1 MAVKMIRKLT
11 RAGRH
16 MGFTWRYLFNL
27 APTLSYQFSRDSI
40 SGEAARVLRELN
52 RNGVA
57 VSSAKALFEEASCYN
72 ELCESVDSLGKSSA
86 GQLESA
92 RRAAN
97 EPGPAEHKSFIFP
110 LLGDYPLFDPDGV
123 FARFALQKPILQIAN
138 AYLGMYTRLRY
149 YNVWHTFAS
158 RSDARQSQLWHRDRE
173 DLYIFK
179 VFVYLS
185 DIDEGAGPF
194 TYARGSHPKGRLRRQ
209 PGYFLEG
216 NVKRS
221 SDEHMQEAVPKDE
234 WLSCVGQKGTII
246 FADTQGYHK
255 GGLARERDRLMYTCM
270 FTSPA
275 SQSEE
280 FFRRTAPVARPAT
293 KELAFALAG
302 PRPGPWLSTRL

>member
-1 MAVKMIRKLT
+1 M
-11 RAGRH
+11 
-16 MGFTWRYLFNL
+16 FNF
-27 APTLSYQFSRDSI
+27 APTLSYQLGRNLP
-40 SGEAARVLRELN
+40 SGEAARVLATLN
-52 RNGVA
+52 RDGVA
-57 VSSAKALFEEASCYN
+57 VTTVTRLLGEDSCFN
-72 ELCESVDSLGKSSA
+72 ELSAAVDT
-86 GQLESA
+86 LEHNEF
-92 RRAAN
+92 AN
-97 EPGPAEHKSFIFP
+97 EIAAKQAGVNDVSIPGKKSFILP
-110 LLGDYPLFDPDGV
+110 LLGEYPELDPETIY
-123 FARFALQKPILQIAN
+123 ARFALQRPILQIAN

-149 YNVWHTFAS
+149 YNVWHTFAT

-194 TYARGSHPKGRLRRQ
+194 TYARRSHPKGRLRRQ

-221 SDEHMQEAVPKDE
+221 SDEHMQDAVSKEE
-234 WLSCVGQKGTII
+234 WLSCVGPKGTIV

-280 FFRRTAPVARPAT
+280 FFRRTAPIARPT
-293 KELAFALAG
+293 NKELAFALAG
-302 PRPGPWLSTRL
+302 PRPGPWLSSRV